1 MAKKRRF
8 PLATLLGLRKR
19 AEDTAKAELGRCSG
33 EVAAR
38 DAEMKK
44 RYDELTSTVAAP
56 TSTPTSFRAAICAQN
71 SLRTLLLEAQAAKE
85 VAEERRD
92 VARVEWQQAHA
103 KRQAIS
109 RLEEK
114 HNDAV
119 KREEAK
125 AEQQRVDDVV
135 NARYTKD
142 EPLDS
147 TDAATSPQPGPIRP
161 APEHLEP

>member
-8 PLATLLGLRKR
+8 PLATLLGLRRR
-19 AEDTAKAELGRCSG
+19 AEDSAKAELGRRSG

-38 DAEMKK
+38 DAELKQ

-56 TSTPTSFRAAICAQN
+56 AATPASFRATVCAQN
-71 SLRTLLLEAQAAKE
+71 SLKTLLLEAQAAKE
-85 VAEERRD
+85 IAEERRD
-92 VARVEWQQAHA
+92 AARAEWQQAHA

-114 HNDAV
+114 HDEAV